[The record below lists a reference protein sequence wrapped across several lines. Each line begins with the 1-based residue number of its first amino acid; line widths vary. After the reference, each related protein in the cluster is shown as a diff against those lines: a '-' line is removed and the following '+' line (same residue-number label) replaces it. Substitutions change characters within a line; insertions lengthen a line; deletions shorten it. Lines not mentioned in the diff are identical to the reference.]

1 MKRETELKNMKF
13 IQDNSDDEEVEFN
26 LKPLLKKEEIID
38 NHNCEEVREGQV
50 CRISQQNL

>member
-1 MKRETELKNMKF
+1 MKF